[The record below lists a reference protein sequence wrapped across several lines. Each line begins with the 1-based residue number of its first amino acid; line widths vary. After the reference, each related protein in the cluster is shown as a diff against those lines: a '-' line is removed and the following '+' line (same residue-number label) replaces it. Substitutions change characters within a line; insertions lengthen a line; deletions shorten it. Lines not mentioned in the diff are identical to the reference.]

1 MRKILTVLGAAL
13 LGGVLFA
20 QPRVI
25 GVHPAHDGKL
35 LTMEEAVA
43 GWVND
48 NEYRFRDG
56 NRWETGRI
64 EEIYYPSDMSSTAY
78 TEGNSLYIKDY
89 MGNVTPVAVSNDREI
104 VYGQSVSRNEF
115 GIDGGIFWAPSQRKI
130 AFFRKDES
138 RVTDFPLLNIRTR
151 TGELELLKYPMNGM
165 DSEIVSVGIFDIDKG
180 STVYLDAPDFT
191 PERYLTNV
199 SWTPD
204 DKSLYVQVLDR
215 TQRCRYRPVCPYAP
229 DRGQRRLGGTA
240 GPGPFPQGPQ
250 GPDDLPHRQPRRL
263 PEPVFG

>member
-43 GWVND
+43 GRTVYPENRYYTWVND

-64 EEIYYPSDMSSTAY
+64 EEIYYPSDMSST
-78 TEGNSLYIKDY
+78 
-89 MGNVTPVAVSNDREI
+89 VAVSNDREI

-115 GIDGGIFWAPSQRKI
+115 GIDGGIFWAPSQRRI

-191 PERYLTNV
+191 AP
-199 SWTPD
+199 SIWT
-204 DKSLYVQVLDR
+204 
-215 TQRCRYRPVCPYAP
+215 RPIS
-229 DRGQRRLGGTA
+229 
-240 GPGPFPQGPQ
+240 
-250 GPDDLPHRQPRRL
+250 PRSAI
-263 PEPVFG
+263 